1 MFPVLE
7 SFTQRRTACLPCPTE
22 NTLKHN
28 ALLAIHSTVSIYS
41 TDTFSAA
48 ATTYERCCGVVLCT
62 WRFVASHEA
71 RAGPVE
77 YNLQCFLHSDGHPA
91 TVVAPRPGKRGR
103 RRRPGCLVISLCWP
117 VQAPAKQWLV
127 TWWSTLR
134 HPAVIHH
141 IITTRD
147 HRVAW
152 QVRYATTS
160 DMWLSFRVHRC
171 RLWRNFFISY
181 LCKLSSHH
189 DVGRALRNVCY
200 CDITFLVA
208 YS

>member
-1 MFPVLE
+1 MNGAVELY
-7 SFTQRRTACLPCPTE
+7 SV
-22 NTLKHN
+22 HGD
-28 ALLAIHSTVSIYS
+28 LLRLTRQELDWWNIICSVSCTVM
-41 TDTFSAA
+41 DT
-48 ATTYERCCGVVLCT
+48 V
-62 WRFVASHEA
+62 
-71 RAGPVE
+71 
-77 YNLQCFLHSDGHPA
+77 